1 MTYQRKLDTSEL
13 QKDWYSNG
21 WYSEP
26 QCIVTGFK
34 IISTE
39 IAQKMLK
46 ISKNCEKNKIGKN
59 VLKNAKNV

>member
-46 ISKNCEKNKIGKN
+46 FPKIVKKIKL
-59 VLKNAKNV
+59 VKMF